1 MTADLR
7 DVLLLLGGSAALY
20 AGLPLLYTWRRTP
33 VTLLLLYVHTAAVL
47 TLGGF
52 LGSIFSVPL
61 FDDVA
66 LGGGQLAYGGFMYA
80 ALVTVIVGRDVR
92 VLRNVILLTVVVTL
106 IKYVLFR
113 LAQFA
118 LVSDAIDNPFGTSD
132 AVFDQS
138 VQVVVLGGALNI
150 AELVLLLALLEWVK
164 RRAPGW
170 AMRPLYVLAFVGIVT
185 LDGVL
190 FPTLVLQSPD
200 GLLDGIAAGVQAK
213 AILAVVFAV
222 PLAAFVLLNRDD
234 MQRFEAV
241 PLRLSYLVTTP
252 QSSLVTVIERQEQ
265 QIAQQQA
272 SLDLSTTQMGEVRA
286 TVQSLLDSA
295 TSTILI
301 AVDPR
306 LRVTHFS
313 AGASR
318 TLGYEAQQVVGNEI
332 QMLLDRSEV
341 ARQATAVG
349 RPAAELPEL
358 LDTLAS
364 TDAGGDWSWR
374 TLEGEPRMLSISVSR
389 IDTDHGVI
397 GYVLAGEDVTD
408 RLRATEALAE
418 ALEREQESLS
428 RLQSADRLRND
439 LIFTVSHE
447 LSTPITSIAGYLEM
461 LQESDDPLSQ
471 WQQDALNRAL
481 RNTVRLR
488 RLVDDLRLISQVDT
502 GELAVDQ
509 ELDLRDVVESCREQ
523 VELSLRTRDLT
534 LDWQV
539 SPGPVPVRG
548 DAATLREVVL
558 RLAGNAVKFTE
569 DGGCVSVTVQQ
580 TGEGG
585 VLAVSDNGIGIPED
599 EQRRIFGRFER
610 GAEMEERAIQGVGL
624 GLSIVSTVV
633 RRHGGRIDIDSAP
646 GRGTTLR
653 ITLPAAGDAVGE
665 HQP

>member
-1 MTADLR
+1 VTDDLR

-20 AGLPLLYTWRRTP
+20 AGLPLLYTWRRTS

-47 TLGGF
+47 TLGGL

-66 LGGGQLAYGGFMYA
+66 LRGGQIAYGGFMYA

-118 LVSDAIDNPFGTSD
+118 LSSDAIDNPFGTSD

-138 VQVVVLGGALNI
+138 VRVVVLGGALNL
-150 AELVLLLALLEWVK
+150 AELVLLLALLEWGK
-164 RRAPGW
+164 RVAPGW
-170 AMRPLYVLAFVGIVT
+170 AMRSLYVVAFVGILV
-185 LDGVL
+185 LDGAL
-190 FPTLVLQSPD
+190 FPTLVLSSAD
-200 GLLDGIAAGVQAK
+200 GVLAGIVAGVQAK
-213 AILAVVFAV
+213 LILALVFAV
-222 PLAAFVLLNRDD
+222 PLAAFVVLNRED

-241 PLRLSYLVTTP
+241 PLRLSYLVTAP
-252 QSSLVTVIERQEQ
+252 QSSLVSTIERQEE

-272 SLDLSTTQMGEVRA
+272 SLDLNTAQMGEVRA

-295 TSTILI
+295 SSMVLI
-301 AVDPR
+301 AVDPQ

-313 AGASR
+313 AGACV
-318 TLGYEAQQVVGNEI
+318 TLGYEPQHVVGNEV
-332 QMLLDRSEV
+332 QMLLDRAEV
-341 ARQATAVG
+341 ARQAAAVG
-349 RPAAELPEL
+349 RPDADLPEL
-358 LDTLAS
+358 LDALAS
-364 TDAGGDWSWR
+364 TGAAGSDWALR
-374 TLEGEPRMLSISVSR
+374 TLAGEQRMLSISASR
-389 IDTDHGVI
+389 IDTDHGAI

-408 RLRATEALAE
+408 RLRATSALSE
-418 ALEREQESLS
+418 ALEKEQQSLS

-439 LIFTVSHE
+439 LVFTVSHE

-471 WQQDALNRAL
+471 WQQDALARAL

-502 GELAVDQ
+502 GELAMDHQ
-509 ELDLRDVVESCREQ
+509 LDLRDVVESCRGQ
-523 VELSLRTRDLT
+523 VEMSTSDRDLT
-534 LDWQV
+534 LHWQ
-539 SPGPVPVRG
+539 SAAEPVLVRG

-558 RLAGNAVKFTE
+558 RLAGNAVKFTP
-569 DGGCVSVTVQQ
+569 DGGCVSVAVERSE
-580 TGEGG
+580 EGR
-585 VLAVSDNGIGIPED
+585 LLTVSDNGIGIPEE

-610 GAEMEERAIQGVGL
+610 GSDMQERAIQGVGL
-624 GLSIVSTVV
+624 GLSIVGTVV
-633 RRHGGRIDIDSAP
+633 RRHGGRVDIDSAP

-653 ITLPAAGDAVGE
+653 VTLPAVD
-665 HQP
+665 